1 MTFVKTNHIKRHL
14 KLREERDSETWEITT
29 SEATLEEDKLYGL
42 FYLIK
47 CQNMGNAALGWS
59 RQVQVDLFFYYYL
72 RKSSAKI
79 TKEKNY

>member
-29 SEATLEEDKLYGL
+29 SEATLEEDK
-42 FYLIK
+42 FIK

-59 RQVQVDLFFYYYL
+59 RQVQVDLLFYYYL

-79 TKEKNY
+79 TKEKKY

>member
-47 CQNMGNAALGWS
+47 CQNMGNAALG
-59 RQVQVDLFFYYYL
+59 
-72 RKSSAKI
+72 
-79 TKEKNY
+79 